1 MFSVKCPVCL
11 LELNTP
17 KHLMICKK
25 YAAPLVSIDTF
36 SELSDKTHIQCL
48 YLQQHLDE
56 RKVKESAIKPTLSFQ
71 GLDST
76 N

>member
-1 MFSVKCPVCL
+1 
-11 LELNTP
+11 
-17 KHLMICKK
+17 MICKK
-25 YAAPLVSIDTF
+25 YAAPLVNIDTF
-36 SELSDKTHIQCL
+36 SELSDQTHIQCL